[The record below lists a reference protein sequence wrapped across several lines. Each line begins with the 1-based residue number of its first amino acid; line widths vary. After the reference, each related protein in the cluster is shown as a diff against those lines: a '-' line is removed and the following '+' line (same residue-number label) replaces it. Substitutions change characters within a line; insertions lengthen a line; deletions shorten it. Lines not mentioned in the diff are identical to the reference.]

1 MINRITS
8 LFFFFL
14 FSISFTSAQL
24 YDIVSIGKDYTQQTY
39 YKISTG
45 ETVSVNNDIW
55 DICFSAA
62 GQQDGG
68 VFINESASSTGTPI
82 KLFLSP
88 TSNWSE
94 SITNTDQFVDTI
106 ALYNLD
112 QNWIEGAFNTVKNP
126 NSPFDYGWGA
136 YNPQNHNVEGNKIF
150 VIKLRNGTFK
160 KFQVVALTGITYSFK
175 YANLDGSN
183 EIEKSVTKG
192 SLPLIYFSFKTN
204 DVVQMPTDYD
214 LIFMR
219 YSTIT
224 TAPNDPSISL
234 EYSVTGVLSGPG
246 VQVAKAD
253 SINVYDVKEEDYAD
267 KYVSSP
273 LAIGHDWKNFDFT
286 QGWVIPSDL
295 SYFVKTK
302 NGDKYQLIF
311 LDFEGAGTGNIA
323 LEKKYLGTTSSID
336 FSENLNIN
344 VYPNPCIDHIQL
356 SQDGNLRMYDV
367 LGKLVLNTSIVSNEK
382 VDVSNLPNGNYCY
395 IFTTNEGLTSS
406 GKIIK

>member
-1 MINRITS
+1 MF
-8 LFFFFL
+8 LFNL
-14 FSISFTSAQL
+14 FSISFTLAQNV
-24 YDIVSIGKDYTQQTY
+24 DIVSVGMGYSQQTY

-45 ETVSVNNDIW
+45 ETTSVNNDVW

-68 VFINESASSTGTPI
+68 VFINESASSTGIPI
-82 KLFLSP
+82 KLYLSP

-94 SITNTDQFVDTI
+94 TITDTDQFVDSV

-112 QNWIEGAFNTVKNP
+112 QNWVEGAFNTVKNP
-126 NSPFDYGWGA
+126 NSPLDYGWGA
-136 YNPQNHNVEGNKIF
+136 YNPQSHKVEGNKIF
-150 VIKLRNGTFK
+150 VIKLRNETFK
-160 KFQVVALTGITYSFK
+160 KFQVVALTGPTYSFK

-183 EIEKSVTKG
+183 EIEKTVTKG

-253 SINVYDVKEEDYAD
+253 SINVIDAKEEDYAD

-273 LAIGHDWKNFDFT
+273 LAIGHDWKFFDFT

-302 NGDKYQLIF
+302 NGEKYQLIF
-311 LDFEGAGTGNIA
+311 LDFEGSGTGNTA
-323 LEKKYLGTTSSID
+323 VEKKFLGTTSSVD
-336 FSENLNIN
+336 LSEAPNIII
-344 VYPNPCIDHIQL
+344 YPNPCTDYIQI
-356 SQDGNLRMYDV
+356 SKDGNLRMYDA
-367 LGKLVLNTSIVSNEK
+367 LGKLALNTGIRSNEK
-382 VDVSNLPNGNYCY
+382 VDVSNLPNGNYSY
-395 IFTTNEGLTSS
+395 IFKTNEGITSS